1 MDRKQYNE
9 WVNNK
14 LKSLSQFLPDKM
26 NPAAT
31 LGYAMQNNKRLY
43 HTLYVGNFFI
53 YADLMTGETVI
64 FNTNTKRSASAK
76 CHADDTF
83 DIYEGI
89 AVAWAK
95 YNNEIVPQYEKS
107 ISRDELQ
114 NGDIFISS
122 VNKNNVV
129 TFIGWIPNCRNGMVG
144 KWAIVLDEKK
154 KPLKTQIAEEVVK
167 IN

>member
-1 MDRKQYNE
+1 MNKKQYEE
-9 WVNNK
+9 WIEHK
-14 LKSLSQFLPDKM
+14 LKSFSQFLPDKM

-31 LGYAMQNNKRLY
+31 LGYAMQNSKRTY
-43 HTLYVGNFFI
+43 HTLYAGNFFV
-53 YADLMTGETVI
+53 YADLITGETVI
-64 FNTNTKRSASAK
+64 FNTNTMRSAKAK
-76 CHADDTF
+76 CHYEDTF
-83 DIYEGI
+83 SIYEGI

-114 NGDIFISS
+114 NGDMFISS
-122 VNKNNVV
+122 VNKSNVV
-129 TFIGWIPNCRNGMVG
+129 TFIGWIPNCHNGMVG

-167 IN
+167 MN